1 MSGSADERPGAGGAT
16 GSVARDVG
24 RADPARRRGD
34 EEFDVVVVGGGN
46 AGFCAAHAAAERRR
60 RVLLL
65 EKGPVGKDGGNS
77 YYTAGAF
84 RIAHGGL
91 PDVEPLVEADP
102 RNASAV
108 LAPYTEDAYRSDML
122 RVTDGRCDPELTDA
136 LVTGSREVLGWLAG
150 LGIEFRLM
158 YERQAY
164 PDGEGRQVFFG
175 NLALGTVDGGK
186 GLIAAHRAVAER
198 LGVEVRYGCEMT
210 ELLVD
215 DGAVSGV
222 RYRPRTGGGEA
233 APEATVRARSVVLA
247 AGGFE
252 ANPEL
257 RARYLGPGWELA
269 HVRGNPL
276 NTGEVLLAA
285 IGAGADRAGDWT
297 SCHSVAWD
305 AASPP
310 NGGDRELTNQLT
322 RQSYPIGVVV
332 NTEGARFVDEGADFR
347 NYTYAKYGAE
357 ILHQPGGMAYQL
369 FDATTRPLLRSEE
382 YDSPGVSEA
391 VADSLEEL
399 AGKLGIDA
407 AGLTRTIKEFN
418 AAVDRDIP
426 FSPAVK
432 DGKAARDVDPP
443 KSNWAV
449 PLERPPYY
457 AYPVTCGITF
467 TFGGLRIDREARVL
481 RPDSAPIPGLFAAGE
496 LVGGLFSGNYL
507 GGAGLTAGAL
517 FGQRA
522 GRAAGAS

>member
-1 MSGSADERPGAGGAT
+1 MRGSADEQAGGGKAT
-16 GSVARDVG
+16 GSGTQGAERDGPVG
-24 RADPARRRGD
+24 RRDA

-46 AGFCAAHAAAERRR
+46 AGFCAAHAAAECGG

-65 EKGPVGKDGGNS
+65 EKGPLGKDGGNS

-91 PDVEPLVEADP
+91 PDVEPLVEPDP

-108 LAPYTEDAYRSDML
+108 LAPYTEADYRSDML

-136 LVTGSREVLGWLAG
+136 LVSGGREVLGWLTG
-150 LGIEFRLM
+150 LGIRFRLM

-164 PDGEGRQVFFG
+164 PDGDGRQVFFG
-175 NLALGTVDGGK
+175 GLALGTVDGGK

-198 LGVEVRYGCEMT
+198 LGVEVRYGCGMT
-210 ELLVD
+210 ELVLEGGTVA
-215 DGAVSGV
+215 GL
-222 RYRPRTGGGEA
+222 RYRPAGGTGDP
-233 APEATVRARSVVLA
+233 APEVTVRAGSVVLA
-247 AGGFE
+247 AGGFQ

-269 HVRGNPL
+269 RVRGNPL

-285 IGAGADRAGDWT
+285 IDAGADRAGDWS

-310 NGGDRELTNQLT
+310 NGGDRELTNRLT
-322 RQSYPIGVVV
+322 RQSYPIGLVV
-332 NTEGARFVDEGADFR
+332 NRDGIRFVDEGADFR

-357 ILHQPGGMAYQL
+357 ILRQPGAMAYQL
-369 FDATTRPLLRSEE
+369 FDAATRPLLRTEE
-382 YDSPGVSEA
+382 YDSPGASQA
-391 VADSLEEL
+391 TADSLEEL
-399 AGKLGIDA
+399 AGRLGIDA

-418 AAVDRDIP
+418 AAVDRETP
-426 FSPAVK
+426 FSPAIK
-432 DGKAARDVDPP
+432 DGKAARDIDPP

-449 PLERPPYY
+449 PLERPPFY

-467 TFGGLRIDREARVL
+467 TFGGVRIDRDARVL
-481 RPDSAPIPGLFAAGE
+481 RPDGTPIPGLFAAGE

-522 GRAAGAS
+522 GRAAGGR